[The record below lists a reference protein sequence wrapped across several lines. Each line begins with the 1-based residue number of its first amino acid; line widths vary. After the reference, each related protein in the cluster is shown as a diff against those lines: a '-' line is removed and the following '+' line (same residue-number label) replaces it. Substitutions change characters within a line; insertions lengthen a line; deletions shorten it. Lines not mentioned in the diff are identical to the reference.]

1 MEGGENADGQ
11 VHAAQHVAH
20 GVTDAE
26 GMAAGLTGNA
36 HQAAAGLGDDVV
48 AGTLGIGAVAAEA
61 RDSAVDD
68 LVVDLLQHV
77 VTHAQLVHNAGTVVL
92 HHHVGLL
99 DHLQKQLL
107 ALRRLQVQGNAL
119 LIAVDVGVVHAGAV
133 FQRAEGAGIVALA
146 GHLDLDDVGAEVR
159 QHHGA
164 VGASQN
170 TGQIQNRDITQ
181 CFFHMR
187 MLLHFKKLLPTQSFD
202 APMIAGFSPQGQTKR
217 LRRDTACFLFQN
229 VIFSF
234 L

>member
-77 VTHAQLVHNAGTVVL
+77 VAHAQLVHNAGTVVL

-107 ALRRLQVQGNAL
+107 ALRRLQVQGSAL

-133 FQRAEGAGIVALA
+133 FQRAEGAGRPDC
-146 GHLDLDDVGAEVR
+146 H
-159 QHHGA
+159 
-164 VGASQN
+164 S
-170 TGQIQNRDITQ
+170 
-181 CFFHMR
+181 
-187 MLLHFKKLLPTQSFD
+187 
-202 APMIAGFSPQGQTKR
+202 
-217 LRRDTACFLFQN
+217 
-229 VIFSF
+229 
-234 L
+234 